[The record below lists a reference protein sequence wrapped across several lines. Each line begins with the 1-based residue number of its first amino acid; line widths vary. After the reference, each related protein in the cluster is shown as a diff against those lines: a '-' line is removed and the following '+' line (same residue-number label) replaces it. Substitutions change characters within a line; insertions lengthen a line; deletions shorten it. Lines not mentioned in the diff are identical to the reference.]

1 MADDDNDDI
10 AVTPGSRNVFADLGV
25 ADPEEEL
32 AKAQL
37 ASHVRAV
44 IGRLKLT
51 QTRAG
56 SLMGLD
62 QPKVSALI
70 NGRLAGFSSD
80 RLLRCLTALGQD
92 VDIVVRGQSRSDVRG
107 RVRVTAPASS
117 V

>member
-1 MADDDNDDI
+1 MADDEEDDI
-10 AVTPGSRNVFADLGV
+10 GVTPGSGNVFADLGA

-37 ASHVRAV
+37 ASHIRAV

-51 QTRAG
+51 QARAG

-62 QPKVSALI
+62 QPKVSALM
-70 NGRLAGFSSD
+70 NGRLTGFSSD

-92 VDIVVRGQSRSDVRG
+92 VDIVVRGQSKRDTRG
-107 RVRVTAPASS
+107 RVRVTDAA
-117 V
+117 